1 LATPNTGLYDPTYQ
15 RDACGFGFVA
25 RVDGRRTRETV
36 EEGLEVLCNLDHRGA
51 SGSDPETGDG
61 AGILLQ
67 IPDAF
72 LRRECES
79 LGIALP
85 PTGGYGVGALFEFE
99 GEEGCGGCDDTLERI
114 VAEEGQRFIGWR
126 EVPVEPNAAGRL
138 ARSVMPRIRQFFVEN
153 RMGDEEAFER
163 KLYVIRR
170 RLHKEIEN
178 SNRCY
183 VVSISGRTLVYKGLL
198 KGKQLPRF
206 YPDLRDPALA
216 STLAMVHSRF
226 STNTLGTWDLAH
238 PYRYVAHNGEIN
250 TLRGN
255 INWMRARE
263 SRLESP
269 LFGEDIEKLS
279 PIIQPDQS
287 DSASF
292 DNALELLYLA
302 GRSLPHA
309 VAMMMPEAWEKDD
322 LMGEDRRA
330 FYEYHSSLM
339 EPWDGPA
346 AIAFTD
352 GKVIGATLDRNGLR
366 PARYSVTRD
375 GRVVMAS
382 EDGALRVPA
391 EDIVERWR
399 LQPGKMLVV
408 DTEKHEVLHDDEVK
422 KPLFARKPYKR
433 WVEEGEIHLD
443 ELPDAARNGRNEPA
457 SLFERQL
464 AFGYTNEDLRIILSP
479 MARGGK
485 EADGSMGTDT
495 PLAVLS
501 ERPQLLFSYFKQLF
515 AQVTNP
521 PIDPL
526 REELV
531 MSLNMSLG
539 PEQNLFDETPEH
551 CRQISLTGPVLTAA
565 ELEKI
570 RQLNSEP
577 FASVTLPMLFPANE
591 DKGLEKALEGL
602 CERAEKEV
610 MEGSTVLILSDR
622 GVNAE
627 QAPIPSLLATA
638 AVHHHLVRAG
648 IRTRTTLIVESAEV
662 REGHHFALLVGYGA
676 TAVNPYLAFETIEDM
691 VETGLIG
698 DVTPEEATK
707 NLVKAIEKALLKII
721 SKMGISTLFSY
732 CGAQIFEAVGLSD
745 EVVEKYFTRTPSRIG
760 GIGLEE
766 IGSEVLQRHRRAF
779 AKIEDGPE
787 ELEVGGEYQFRM
799 QGAPHQWNQHSIP
812 PLQRAVETGSF
823 ETYKE
828 YSDYFNEQSEQL
840 FTLRGLLDIRRDPI
854 PLEEVEPAKEIVKRF
869 STGAISF
876 GSISKESHETLAI
889 AMNRI
894 GGKSNTGEGGEDSER
909 YNPDPNGDIRRSAI
923 KQVAS
928 GRFGVTTEYL
938 VNSDMLQIKM
948 AQGSKPGEGG
958 QLPGHKVSEDI
969 ARVRYSTPGVG
980 LISPPPHHDIY
991 SIEDLSQLIHD
1002 LKNANPHALV
1012 SVKLVAAEGVGTIA
1026 AGVAKAKADHIT
1038 ISGHDGGTGA
1048 SPLSSIKYAGLPW
1061 ELGIA
1066 EAQQVLVENDLRGR
1080 IILQT
1085 DGQMKTGRDVVMAA
1099 LLGAEDFA
1107 FSTAPLVATGCI
1119 MMRVCHLNTC
1129 PVGIATQDP
1138 ELRRRFTGTPEHV
1151 VNYFFFVAEEIRQLM
1166 AELGFRTFQEMV
1178 GRSDKLVAREGI
1190 EHWKANG
1197 VDLSAILYCPEAGEN
1212 VAIHH
1217 AEEQDHNL
1225 GDSLDNELI
1234 ERCEPALENKEN
1246 VRFSMPIENTRRTVG
1261 GRLSGEVA
1269 RRYGDE
1275 GLPDGAIR
1283 IDFEGVA
1290 GQSFGAWLTRGIT
1303 FDLQGA
1309 TNDYVGKGLS
1319 GGRIAVYPSEEAA
1332 YDVEGSIV
1340 VGNVALYGAT
1350 GGEAYFRGFAGERFA
1365 VRNSGAETVVEGVGR
1380 HGCEY
1385 MTGGVVVVLG
1395 PTGRNFAA
1403 GMSGGL
1409 AYVLDEEDRFEKL
1422 YNPEMVDLEAV
1433 DSEESISHL
1442 RGLIERHLHW
1452 TGSEAARRVLE
1463 SWEEMLPRFVKVMPK
1478 DLKRVLQERQEA
1490 ELEVVQ

>member
-1 LATPNTGLYDPTYQ
+1 LATPNTGLYDPSYQ

-67 IPDAF
+67 VPDSF
-72 LRRECES
+72 LRRRCAS
-79 LGIALP
+79 LGIELP
-85 PTGGYGVGALFEFE
+85 PTGGYGVGTLFEFE
-99 GEEGCGGCDDTLERI
+99 GEEGSGCEGTLERI
-114 VAEEGQRFIGWR
+114 VAEEGQSLLGWR

-138 ARSVMPRIRQFFVEN
+138 ARSVMPRIRQVFVEN
-153 RMGDEEAFER
+153 KLGDEAAFER

-170 RLHKEIEN
+170 RLHSEVEG
-178 SNRCY
+178 SQRCY
-183 VVSISGRTLVYKGLL
+183 MVSLSARTLVYKGLL
-198 KGKQLPRF
+198 KGKQLLEF
-206 YPDLRDPALA
+206 YPDLQDPHVASALA
-216 STLAMVHSRF
+216 LVHSRF

-238 PYRYVAHNGEIN
+238 PYRFVAHNGEIN

-269 LFGEDIEKLS
+269 LFGEDIKKLFPVVS
-279 PIIQPDQS
+279 PDQS
-287 DSASF
+287 DSATF
-292 DNALELLYLA
+292 DNALELLYHA

-309 VAMMMPEAWEKDD
+309 VAMMMPEAWENDD
-322 LMGEDRRA
+322 LMDEERRA

-346 AIAFTD
+346 AIGFTD

-366 PARYSVTRD
+366 PARYMVTRD

-382 EDGALRVPA
+382 EDGALRVPP
-391 EDIVERWR
+391 EDVVERWR

-408 DTEKHEVLHDDEVK
+408 DTEKHEVLHDEDVK
-422 KPLFARKPYKR
+422 KPLFNRRPYKR

-443 ELPDAARNGRNEPA
+443 ELPEAAPNGRNEIA

-464 AFGYTNEDLRIILSP
+464 AFGYTNEDLRIVLSP
-479 MARGGK
+479 MAQGGK

-501 ERPQLLFSYFKQLF
+501 EQPQLLFSYFKQLF

-531 MSLNMSLG
+531 MALNMSLG
-539 PEQNLFDETPEH
+539 PEQNLFEETPEH
-551 CRQISLTGPVLTAA
+551 CRLISLRGPVLRAS

-570 RQLNSEP
+570 RQLSSEP
-577 FASVTLPMLFPANE
+577 FHSSTLPILFPANE
-591 DKGLEKALEGL
+591 EKDSLKKALDGL
-602 CERAEKEV
+602 CQRAEKEV
-610 MEGSTVLILSDR
+610 SEGATVLILSDR
-622 GVNAE
+622 GVDAE
-627 QAPIPSLLATA
+627 HAPIPSLLATA

-648 IRTRTTLIVESAEV
+648 IRTRTSLIVETAEA

-676 TAVNPYLAFETIEDM
+676 AAVNPYLAFETIEHM
-691 VETGLIG
+691 AETGLLG
-698 DVTPEEATK
+698 DVTPEEASK
-707 NLVKAIEKALLKII
+707 NFIKAIEKALLKII

-745 EVVEKYFTRTPSRIG
+745 EVIEKYFTRTPSRIG

-766 IGSEVLQRHRRAF
+766 LGQEVFARHRRAF
-779 AKIEDGPE
+779 SWVEDGPE
-787 ELEVGGEYQFRM
+787 ELEVGGEYQLRV
-799 QGAPHQWNQHSIP
+799 QGPPHQWNQHSIP
-812 PLQRAVETGSF
+812 SLQRAVETGSF
-823 ETYKE
+823 ETYKQ
-828 YSDYFNEQSEQL
+828 YSDYFNKRSEHF
-840 FTLRGLLDIRRDPI
+840 FTLRGLLDFERDPI
-854 PLEEVEPAKEIVKRF
+854 PLEEVESAKEIVKRF

-876 GSISKESHETLAI
+876 GSISKETHETLAI

-909 YNPDPNGDIRRSAI
+909 YTPDPNGDIRRSSI

-928 GRFGVTTEYL
+928 ARFGVTTEYL
-938 VNSDMLQIKM
+938 VNSDMLQIKI

-991 SIEDLSQLIHD
+991 SIEDLAQLIHD
-1002 LKNANPHALV
+1002 LKNANPRALV

-1066 EAQQVLVENDLRGR
+1066 ETQQVLVENDLRGR

-1085 DGQMKTGRDVVMAA
+1085 DGQLKTGRDVVIAG
-1099 LLGAEDFA
+1099 LLGAEEFA

-1138 ELRRRFTGTPEHV
+1138 VLRAKFTGTPEHV
-1151 VNYFFFVAEEIRQLM
+1151 INYFFFVAEEIRQLM
-1166 AELGFRTFQEMV
+1166 AELGFRTFKEMV
-1178 GRSDKLVAREGI
+1178 GRTDKLKAREYI
-1190 EHWKANG
+1190 EHWKAKE
-1197 VDLSAILYCPEAGEN
+1197 VDLSAILYKPKAGED
-1212 VAIHH
+1212 VAINH
-1217 AEEQDHNL
+1217 AEEQNHHLDEA
-1225 GDSLDNELI
+1225 LDNELI
-1234 ERCEPALENKEN
+1234 ERCERALKNKET

-1275 GLPDGAIR
+1275 GLPDGTIR

-1303 FDLQGA
+1303 LDLKGT

-1319 GGRIAVYPSEEAA
+1319 GGRLAVYPSEKAA
-1332 YDVEGSIV
+1332 YDPQKSIV

-1365 VRNSGAETVVEGVGR
+1365 VRNSGAETVVEGVGE

-1395 PTGRNFAA
+1395 PIGRNFAA
-1403 GMSGGL
+1403 GMSGGI
-1409 AYVLDEEDRFEKL
+1409 AFVLDEENRFEKL

-1433 DSEESISHL
+1433 ESEENVSHL
-1442 RGLIERHLHW
+1442 RHLIESHLHW
-1452 TGSEAARRVLE
+1452 TDSEVAKRVLE
-1463 SWEEMLPRFVKVMPK
+1463 NWEEMLPKFVKVMPQ

>member
-1 LATPNTGLYDPTYQ
+1 
-15 RDACGFGFVA
+15 
-25 RVDGRRTRETV
+25 
-36 EEGLEVLCNLDHRGA
+36 
-51 SGSDPETGDG
+51 
-61 AGILLQ
+61 
-67 IPDAF
+67 
-72 LRRECES
+72 
-79 LGIALP
+79 
-85 PTGGYGVGALFEFE
+85 
-99 GEEGCGGCDDTLERI
+99 
-114 VAEEGQRFIGWR
+114 
-126 EVPVEPNAAGRL
+126 
-138 ARSVMPRIRQFFVEN
+138 
-153 RMGDEEAFER
+153 
-163 KLYVIRR
+163 
-170 RLHKEIEN
+170 
-178 SNRCY
+178 
-183 VVSISGRTLVYKGLL
+183 
-198 KGKQLPRF
+198 
-206 YPDLRDPALA
+206 
-216 STLAMVHSRF
+216 
-226 STNTLGTWDLAH
+226 
-238 PYRYVAHNGEIN
+238 
-250 TLRGN
+250 
-255 INWMRARE
+255 
-263 SRLESP
+263 
-269 LFGEDIEKLS
+269 
-279 PIIQPDQS
+279 
-287 DSASF
+287 
-292 DNALELLYLA
+292 
-302 GRSLPHA
+302 
-309 VAMMMPEAWEKDD
+309 
-322 LMGEDRRA
+322 
-330 FYEYHSSLM
+330 
-339 EPWDGPA
+339 
-346 AIAFTD
+346 
-352 GKVIGATLDRNGLR
+352 
-366 PARYSVTRD
+366 
-375 GRVVMAS
+375 
-382 EDGALRVPA
+382 
-391 EDIVERWR
+391 
-399 LQPGKMLVV
+399 
-408 DTEKHEVLHDDEVK
+408 
-422 KPLFARKPYKR
+422 
-433 WVEEGEIHLD
+433 
-443 ELPDAARNGRNEPA
+443 
-457 SLFERQL
+457 
-464 AFGYTNEDLRIILSP
+464 
-479 MARGGK
+479 
-485 EADGSMGTDT
+485 
-495 PLAVLS
+495 
-501 ERPQLLFSYFKQLF
+501 
-515 AQVTNP
+515 
-521 PIDPL
+521 
-526 REELV
+526 
-531 MSLNMSLG
+531 
-539 PEQNLFDETPEH
+539 
-551 CRQISLTGPVLTAA
+551 
-565 ELEKI
+565 
-570 RQLNSEP
+570 
-577 FASVTLPMLFPANE
+577 
-591 DKGLEKALEGL
+591 
-602 CERAEKEV
+602 
-610 MEGSTVLILSDR
+610 
-622 GVNAE
+622 
-627 QAPIPSLLATA
+627 
-638 AVHHHLVRAG
+638 
-648 IRTRTTLIVESAEV
+648 
-662 REGHHFALLVGYGA
+662 
-676 TAVNPYLAFETIEDM
+676 M

-707 NLVKAIEKALLKII
+707 NFVKAIEKALLKII

-732 CGAQIFEAVGLSD
+732 CGAQIFEVVGLSD
-745 EVVEKYFTRTPSRIG
+745 EVVDRYFTRTPSRIG

-766 IGSEVLQRHRRAF
+766 IGEEVLQRHRRAF

-787 ELEVGGEYQFRM
+787 ELEVGGEYQFRI
-799 QGAPHQWNQHSIP
+799 QGPPHMWNQHSIP

-828 YSDYFNEQSEQL
+828 YSDYFNERSENL
-840 FTLRGLLDIRRDPI
+840 FTLRGLLDFRRDPI

-876 GSISKESHETLAI
+876 GSISKETHETLAI

-909 YNPDPNGDIRRSAI
+909 YTPDLTGDIRRSAI

-991 SIEDLSQLIHD
+991 SIEDLAQLIHD
-1002 LKNANPHALV
+1002 LKNANPQAMV

-1080 IILQT
+1080 IVLQT

-1138 ELRRRFTGTPEHV
+1138 ELRKRFTGTPEHV
-1151 VNYFFFVAEEIRQLM
+1151 VNFFFFVAEEIRQLM
-1166 AELGFRTFQEMV
+1166 AELGFRTFEEMV

-1190 EHWKANG
+1190 EHWKASG
-1197 VDLSAILYCPEAGEN
+1197 VDLSAILYRPRAGED

-1217 AEEQDHNL
+1217 AEEQDHHL
-1225 GDSLDNELI
+1225 HDSMDNELI
-1234 ERCEPALENKEN
+1234 ERCERALDNKEQ
-1246 VRFSMPIENTRRTVG
+1246 VRFSTWIENTRRTVG

-1269 RRYGDE
+1269 RRYGEE
-1275 GLPDGAIR
+1275 GLPDGTIR

-1319 GGRIAVYPSEEAA
+1319 GGRIAVYPSENVA
-1332 YDVEGSIV
+1332 YDPEKSIV

-1350 GGEAYFRGFAGERFA
+1350 AGEAYFRGFAGERFA
-1365 VRNSGAETVVEGVGR
+1365 VRNSGAETVVEGVGE

-1403 GMSGGL
+1403 GMSGGI

-1452 TGSEAARRVLE
+1452 TGSTAAERVLDN
-1463 SWEEMLPRFVKVMPK
+1463 WEEMLPKFVKVMPK

>member
-1 LATPNTGLYDPTYQ
+1 LVTRRTGLYDPTYQ

-51 SGSDPETGDG
+51 SGSDPDTGDG

-67 IPDAF
+67 VPDAF
-72 LRRECES
+72 LRRECDA
-79 LGIALP
+79 LGIELP
-85 PTGGYGVGALFEFE
+85 PAGGYGVGTIFEFGDEEVPGCE
-99 GEEGCGGCDDTLERI
+99 GTLERI

-126 EVPVEPNAAGRL
+126 DVPVEPGEIGQL

-153 RMGDEEAFER
+153 KTGEEDSFER
-163 KLYVIRR
+163 KMYVVRR
-170 RLHKEIEN
+170 RLHKEAEG
-178 SNRCY
+178 SCY
-183 VVSISGRTLVYKGLL
+183 VVSLSARTLVYKGLL
-198 KGKQLPRF
+198 KGKQLGRF
-206 YPDLRDPALA
+206 YPDLRDPAVASALA
-216 STLAMVHSRF
+216 LVHSRF

-238 PYRYVAHNGEIN
+238 PYRFLAHNGEIN

-263 SRLESP
+263 SRLESS
-269 LFGEDIEKLS
+269 LFGEDLEKVF
-279 PIIQPDQS
+279 PIVQPDQS
-287 DSASF
+287 DSATF
-292 DNALELLYLA
+292 DNALEMLHLA

-309 VAMMMPEAWEKDD
+309 VAMMMPEAWENDD
-322 LMGEDRRA
+322 LMEEDRRA

-352 GKVIGATLDRNGLR
+352 GKLIGATLDRNGLR

-375 GRVVMAS
+375 GLVVMAS

-408 DTEKHEVLHDDEVK
+408 DTEKHEVLHDEDVK
-422 KPLFARKPYKR
+422 KPLFGRKPYKQ
-433 WVEEGEIHLD
+433 WIEEGEIHLD
-443 ELPDAARNGRNEPA
+443 ELPEAAPNGHSDTA

-479 MARGGK
+479 MAQAGK

-526 REELV
+526 REDLV
-531 MSLNMSLG
+531 MSLNMGLG

-551 CRQISLTGPVLTAA
+551 CRQVSLKGPILTSV

-570 RQLNSEP
+570 RQLSSEP
-577 FASVTLPMLFPANE
+577 FRSTTLRMLFPANE
-591 DKGLEKALEGL
+591 EGGLEKALEGL
-602 CERAEKEV
+602 CEKAEKEV
-610 MEGSTVLILSDR
+610 QGGATVLILSDR
-622 GVNAE
+622 GITGE

-638 AVHHHLVRAG
+638 AVHHHLVREG
-648 IRTRTTLIVESAEV
+648 IRTRTSLIVETAEA
-662 REGHHFALLVGYGA
+662 REGHHIATLVGYGA
-676 TAVNPYLAFETIEDM
+676 AAVNPYLAFETIEEMAGD
-691 VETGLIG
+691 GLFG
-698 DVTPEEATK
+698 DVSPEEAGK
-707 NLVKAIEKALLKII
+707 NFVKAIEKALLKII

-745 EVVEKYFTRTPSRIG
+745 GVVERYFTRTPSRIG

-766 IGSEVLQRHRRAF
+766 IGEEVLLRHRRAF
-779 AKIEDGPE
+779 YKIEDGPE
-787 ELEVGGEYQFRM
+787 ELEVGGEYQMRV
-799 QGAPHQWNQHSIP
+799 QGAPHMWNQYSIP
-812 PLQRAVETGSF
+812 PLQRAVQTGSF
-823 ETYKE
+823 ETYKQ
-828 YSDYFNEQSEQL
+828 YADYFNEQSENL
-840 FTLRGLLDIRRDPI
+840 FTLRGLMDIERDPI

-876 GSISKESHETLAI
+876 GSISQESHETLAI

-894 GGKSNTGEGGEDSER
+894 GGKSNTGEGGENSAR
-909 YNPDPNGDIRRSAI
+909 YTPDWNGDLRRSAI

-928 GRFGVTTEYL
+928 ARFGVTTEYL
-938 VNSDMLQIKM
+938 VNADALQIKM

-958 QLPGHKVSEDI
+958 QLPGHKVSEEI
-969 ARVRYSTPGVG
+969 AKVRHSTPGVG

-991 SIEDLSQLIHD
+991 SIEDLAQLIHD
-1002 LKNANPHALV
+1002 LKNANPHARV
-1012 SVKLVAAEGVGTIA
+1012 SVKLVSAEGVGTIA

-1048 SPLSSIKYAGLPW
+1048 SPMSSIKYAGLPW
-1061 ELGIA
+1061 ELGVA
-1066 EAQQVLVENDLRGR
+1066 ETQQVLVENDLRGR
-1080 IILQT
+1080 VMLQT
-1085 DGQMKTGRDVVMAA
+1085 DGQMKTGRDVVIAA

-1151 VNYFFFVAEEIRQLM
+1151 INYFFFVAEEIRELM
-1166 AELGFRTFQEMV
+1166 AELGFRTFTEMV
-1178 GRSDKLVAREGI
+1178 GRTDRLKAREGI
-1190 EHWKANG
+1190 EHWKTKG
-1197 VDLSAILYCPEAGEN
+1197 VDLSAILYRARADED
-1212 VAIHH
+1212 VAINHV
-1217 AEEQDHNL
+1217 EEQYHHLDEA
-1225 GDSLDNELI
+1225 LDNELI
-1234 ERCEPALENKEN
+1234 ERCKRALDNKEN
-1246 VRFSMPIENTRRTVG
+1246 VRFPMPIKNTNRTVG
-1261 GRLSGEVA
+1261 GMLSGEIA

-1275 GLPDGAIR
+1275 GLPDGTIR
-1283 IDFEGVA
+1283 VDFEGVA
-1290 GQSFGAWLTRGIT
+1290 GQSFGAWLTRGIM
-1303 FDLQGA
+1303 FDLKGT

-1319 GGRIAVYPSEEAA
+1319 GGRIAVYPSEDAA
-1332 YDVEGSIV
+1332 YESAQSIV

-1350 GGEAYFRGFAGERFA
+1350 GGEAYFRGYGGERFA

-1403 GMSGGL
+1403 GMSGGI
-1409 AYVLDEEDRFEKL
+1409 AYILDEEKRFEKL

-1433 DSEESISHL
+1433 ETEENVSHL

-1452 TGSEAARRVLE
+1452 TGSTAAKRVLE
-1463 SWEEMLPRFVKVMPK
+1463 NWEEMLPKFVKVMPK
-1478 DLKRVLQERQEA
+1478 DLKRVLRERQEA
-1490 ELEVVQ
+1490 ELEVV

>member
-1 LATPNTGLYDPTYQ
+1 LATRHTGLYDPTYQ

-61 AGILLQ
+61 GGILLQ
-67 IPDAF
+67 VPDAF
-72 LRRECES
+72 LRRECS
-79 LGIALP
+79 SIGIELP
-85 PTGGYGVGALFEFE
+85 PAGGYGVGALFEFE
-99 GEEGCGGCDDTLERI
+99 DEEEPCCEGALERI
-114 VAEEGQRFIGWR
+114 VAEEGQRFLGWR
-126 EVPVEPNAAGRL
+126 DVPVVPEAAGQL

-153 RMGDEEAFER
+153 RIGDEGDFER

-170 RLHKEIEN
+170 RIHKEIEGQR
-178 SNRCY
+178 RCY
-183 VVSISGRTLVYKGLL
+183 VVSLSARTLVYKGLL
-198 KGKQLPRF
+198 KGKQLGRF
-206 YPDLRDPALA
+206 YPDLQDPAVASALA
-216 STLAMVHSRF
+216 LVHSRF

-269 LFGEDIEKLS
+269 LFGEDIKKIS

-309 VAMMMPEAWEKDD
+309 VAMMMPEAWENDG
-322 LMGEDRRA
+322 LMDEDRRA

-408 DTEKHEVLHDDEVK
+408 DTEKHEVLHDEDVK
-422 KPLFARKPYKR
+422 KPLLGRKPYKQ
-433 WVEEGEIHLD
+433 WIEDGEIHLD
-443 ELPDAARNGRNEPA
+443 ELPEAAPNGHVETA

-464 AFGYTNEDLRIILSP
+464 AFGYTNEDLRIVLSP
-479 MARGGK
+479 MAQAGK

-531 MSLNMSLG
+531 MSLNMGLG

-551 CRQISLTGPVLTAA
+551 CRQVSLKGPVLTAG
-565 ELEKI
+565 ELEKV

-577 FASVTLPMLFPANE
+577 FRSTTLQMLFPANE
-591 DKGLEKALEGL
+591 EEGLEKALKGL
-602 CERAEKEV
+602 CERAEEEV
-610 MEGSTVLILSDR
+610 REGSTVLILSDR
-622 GVNAE
+622 GVTAE

-638 AVHHHLVRAG
+638 AVHHHLVREG
-648 IRTRTTLIVESAEV
+648 IRTWTSLIVETAEA
-662 REGHHFALLVGYGA
+662 REGHHIAVLVGYGA
-676 TAVNPYLAFETIEDM
+676 AAVNPYLAFETIEEM
-691 VETGLIG
+691 AETGLIG
-698 DVTPEEATK
+698 NVTPEEATK
-707 NLVKAIEKALLKII
+707 NFIKAIEKALLKII

-745 EVVEKYFTRTPSRIG
+745 VVVEKYFTRTPSRIG

-766 IGSEVLQRHRRAF
+766 IGQEVLLRHRRAF
-779 AKIEDGPE
+779 SKIEDGPE
-787 ELEVGGEYQFRM
+787 ELEVGGEYQLRV

-823 ETYKE
+823 ETYKQ
-828 YSDYFNEQSEQL
+828 YSDYFNERSENL
-840 FTLRGLLDIRRDPI
+840 FTLRGMLDFEREPI
-854 PLEEVEPAKEIVKRF
+854 PLEEVEPAREIVKRF

-876 GSISKESHETLAI
+876 GSISKEAHETLAI

-909 YNPDPNGDIRRSAI
+909 YTPDPNGDVRRSAI

-928 GRFGVTTEYL
+928 GRFGVTTEFL

-958 QLPGHKVSEDI
+958 QLPGHKVSEEI
-969 ARVRYSTPGVG
+969 AKVRYSTPGVG

-1002 LKNANPHALV
+1002 LKNANPYARV
-1012 SVKLVAAEGVGTIA
+1012 SVKLVSAEGVGTIA

-1085 DGQMKTGRDVVMAA
+1085 DGQMKTGRDVVIAA

-1138 ELRRRFTGTPEHV
+1138 VLRAKFTGTPEHV
-1151 VNYFFFVAEEIRQLM
+1151 INYFFFVAEEIRQLM
-1166 AELGFRTFQEMV
+1166 AELGFHTFEEMV
-1178 GRSDKLVAREGI
+1178 GRTDRLKAREGI
-1190 EHWKANG
+1190 EHWKAKG
-1197 VDLSAILYCPEAGEN
+1197 VDLSAILYRPRAGED
-1212 VAIHH
+1212 VAIHNV
-1217 AEEQDHNL
+1217 EEQYHHLDE
-1225 GDSLDNELI
+1225 SLDNELM
-1234 ERCEPALENKEN
+1234 ERCQRALDNKET
-1246 VRFSMPIENTRRTVG
+1246 VRFPMSIENTNRTVG
-1261 GRLSGEVA
+1261 GMLSGEVA

-1275 GLPDGAIR
+1275 GLPDGVIR
-1283 IDFEGVA
+1283 VDFEGVA
-1290 GQSFGAWLTRGIT
+1290 GQSFGSWLTRGIT
-1303 FDLQGA
+1303 FDLKGA

-1319 GGRIAVYPSEEAA
+1319 GGRIAVYPPENAA
-1332 YDVEGSIV
+1332 YDVTQSIV

-1365 VRNSGAETVVEGVGR
+1365 VRNSGAETVVEGVGK

-1395 PTGRNFAA
+1395 PTGLNFAA
-1403 GMSGGL
+1403 GMSGGI
-1409 AYVLDEEDRFEKL
+1409 AYVLDEEGRFEKL

-1433 DSEESISHL
+1433 ESEENVSHL
-1442 RGLIERHLHW
+1442 QRLVERHLHW
-1452 TGSEAARRVLE
+1452 TGSTVAKRVLE
-1463 SWEEMLPRFVKVMPK
+1463 NWEEMLPRFVKVMPK

-1490 ELEVVQ
+1490 ELEVV

>member
-1 LATPNTGLYDPTYQ
+1 MATPSTGLYKPSYQ

-36 EEGLEVLCNLDHRGA
+36 EEGLDVLCNLDHRGA
-51 SGSDPETGDG
+51 SGSDAETGDG
-61 AGILLQ
+61 AGVLLQ
-67 IPDAF
+67 VPDAF
-72 LRRECES
+72 LREECDS
-79 LGIALP
+79 IGIELP
-85 PTGGYGVGALFEFE
+85 PAGGYGVGMLFEFE
-99 GEEGCGGCDDTLERI
+99 GEGESDCERALERI
-114 VAEEGQRFIGWR
+114 SAEEGQRFIGWR
-126 EVPVEPNAAGRL
+126 DVPVEPGAIGQL
-138 ARSVMPRIRQFFVEN
+138 ARSVMPRIRQFFIES
-153 RMGDEEAFER
+153 RIGDEAAFER

-170 RLHKEIEN
+170 RLHREVEG
-178 SNRCY
+178 SHLCY
-183 VVSISGRTLVYKGLL
+183 VVSLSARTLVYKGLL
-198 KGKQLPRF
+198 KGKQLPAF
-206 YPDLRDPALA
+206 YPDLKDSALSSALA
-216 STLAMVHSRF
+216 LVHSRF

-255 INWMRARE
+255 VNWMRARE

-269 LFGEDIEKLS
+269 LFGEDMEKLS
-279 PIIQPDQS
+279 PVIQPDQS

-292 DNALELLYLA
+292 DNALELLYMA

-309 VAMMMPEAWEKDD
+309 IAMMMPEAWENDD
-322 LMGEDRRA
+322 LMSEERRA
-330 FYEYHSSLM
+330 FYSYHSALM

-399 LQPGKMLVV
+399 LQPGRMLVV
-408 DTEKHEVLHDDEVK
+408 DTEKHEVLHDGDVK
-422 KPLFARKPYKR
+422 EPLFRRHPYGR
-433 WVEEGEIHLD
+433 WLEKGEIHLD
-443 ELPDAARNGRNEPA
+443 ELPEAAPNGHREPG

-464 AFGYTNEDLRIILSP
+464 AFGYTMEDLRILLAP
-479 MARGGK
+479 MAQDGK
-485 EADGSMGTDT
+485 EPDGSMGTDT

-551 CRQISLTGPVLTAA
+551 CRRILLEGPILTSAG
-565 ELEKI
+565 LEKI
-570 RQLNSEP
+570 RHLSSEP
-577 FASVTLPMLFPANE
+577 FASATLPMLFPAAGE
-591 DKGLEKALEGL
+591 EGLEKSLDGL
-602 CERAEKEV
+602 CESAKSAV
-610 MEGSTVLILSDR
+610 MGGSTVLILSDR
-622 GVNAE
+622 GTSADW
-627 QAPIPSLLATA
+627 APIPSLLATA

-648 IRTRTTLIVESAEV
+648 IRTRTTLVAETAEA

-676 TAVNPYLAFETIEDM
+676 AAVNPYLAFETIEEMAAND
-691 VETGLIG
+691 LLG
-698 DVTPEEATK
+698 DLTPEEAVK
-707 NLVKAIEKALLKII
+707 NFIKANEKALLKII
-721 SKMGISTLFSY
+721 SKMGISTLSSY
-732 CGAQIFEAVGLSD
+732 CGAQIFEAVGLDD
-745 EVVEKYFTRTPSRIG
+745 ELIEKHFTRTPSRVG
-760 GIGLEE
+760 GIGLMG
-766 IGSEVLQRHRRAF
+766 IAREVLERHRRAF
-779 AKIEDGPE
+779 SGIEDGPE
-787 ELEVGGEYQFRM
+787 ELEVGGEYQLRM
-799 QGAPHQWNQHSIP
+799 QGAPHQWNQFSIP
-812 PLQRAVETGSF
+812 PLQRAVETGDF
-823 ETYKE
+823 ETYKQYSE
-828 YSDYFNEQSEQL
+828 YFDKRSEQL
-840 FTLRGLLDIRRDPI
+840 FTLRGLFDFHRDPI

-869 STGAISF
+869 ATGAISF
-876 GSISKESHETLAI
+876 GSISKETHETLAI

-894 GGKSNTGEGGEDSER
+894 GGKSNTGEGGEDSDR
-909 YNPDPNGDIRRSAI
+909 YKPDPNGDIRRSSI

-928 GRFGVTTEYL
+928 GRFGVTTEFL
-938 VNSDMLQIKM
+938 VNADQLQIKM

-969 ARVRYSTPGVG
+969 ARVRHSTPGVA

-991 SIEDLSQLIHD
+991 SIEDLAQLIHD
-1002 LKNANPHALV
+1002 LKNANPRALV

-1048 SPLSSIKYAGLPW
+1048 SPLSSIKHAGLPW

-1080 IILQT
+1080 VILQT
-1085 DGQMKTGRDVVMAA
+1085 DGQLKTGRDVVVAA

-1138 ELRRRFTGTPEHV
+1138 ELRKRFTGTPEHV
-1151 VNYFFFVAEEIRQLM
+1151 INYFFFVAEEIRQLM
-1166 AELGFRTFQEMV
+1166 AELGIRKFEDMV
-1178 GRSDKLVAREGI
+1178 GRADKLKAREAI
-1190 EHWKANG
+1190 EHWKAKG
-1197 VDLSAILYCPEAGEN
+1197 VDLSAMLYRPENADE
-1212 VAIHH
+1212 VATHKV
-1217 AEEQDHNL
+1217 EEQDHHLDDN
-1225 GDSLDNELI
+1225 LDNELI
-1234 ERCEPALENKEN
+1234 KRCERALEDKET

-1269 RRYGDE
+1269 RHYGNE

-1290 GQSFGAWLTRGIT
+1290 GQSFGAWLAKGIT
-1303 FDLQGA
+1303 FDLQGT

-1319 GGRIAVYPSEEAA
+1319 GGRLAVYPPPNAA
-1332 YDVEGSIV
+1332 YEPEESIV
-1340 VGNVALYGAT
+1340 AGNVALYGAT
-1350 GGEAYFRGFAGERFA
+1350 DGEAYFRGFAGERFA
-1365 VRNSGAETVVEGVGR
+1365 VRNSGAETVVEGVGE

-1395 PTGRNFAA
+1395 PVGRNFAA
-1403 GMSGGL
+1403 GMSGGI
-1409 AYVLDEEDRFEKL
+1409 AFVLDEEDRLEKL
-1422 YNPEMVDLEAV
+1422 YNPELVDLETV
-1433 DSEESISHL
+1433 ESEENISHL
-1442 RGLIERHLHW
+1442 RHMIEQHLHW
-1452 TGSEAARRVLE
+1452 TGSTVAKRVLE
-1463 SWEEMLPRFVKVMPK
+1463 NWEEMLPRFVKMMPQ
-1478 DLKRVLQERQEA
+1478 DLKRVLQEREET

>member
-1 LATPNTGLYDPTYQ
+1 MATPNTGLYDPTYQ

-25 RVDGRRTRETV
+25 RVDGRPTRETV

-67 IPDAF
+67 LPDAF
-72 LRRECES
+72 LRRECAS
-79 LGIALP
+79 LDIELP
-85 PTGGYGVGALFEFE
+85 PAGGYGAGVVFEFGDE
-99 GEEGCGGCDDTLERI
+99 GETGCEDTLEQI
-114 VAEEGQRFIGWR
+114 VAEEGQRLLGWR
-126 EVPVEPNAAGRL
+126 DVPVEPGAAGEL
-138 ARSVMPRIRQFFVEN
+138 ARSVMPRVRQFFVEN
-153 RMGDEEAFER
+153 RAEDEGAFER

-170 RLHKEIEN
+170 RLHKEAEG
-178 SNRCY
+178 SCY
-183 VVSISGRTLVYKGLL
+183 VVSLSGRTIVYKGLL
-198 KGKQLPRF
+198 KGKQVMGF
-206 YPDLRDPALA
+206 YPDLRDPAVSSALA
-216 STLAMVHSRF
+216 LVHSRF

-269 LFGEDIEKLS
+269 LFGEDIKKIS
-279 PIIQPDQS
+279 PIVQPDQS
-287 DSASF
+287 DSATF

-309 VAMMMPEAWEKDD
+309 VAMMMPEAWENDD
-322 LMGEDRRA
+322 LMDEDRRA

-422 KPLFARKPYKR
+422 KPLFARKPYKQ
-433 WVEEGEIHLD
+433 WIEEGEIHLD
-443 ELPDAARNGRNEPA
+443 ELPEAAPNGRNETA

-531 MSLNMSLG
+531 MSLNMALG
-539 PEQNLFDETPEH
+539 PEQNLFDETPDH
-551 CRQISLTGPVLTAA
+551 CRQISLTGPVLRAA
-565 ELEKI
+565 DLEKI

-577 FASVTLPMLFPANE
+577 FQSVTLPMLFPANE
-591 DKGLEKALEGL
+591 EGGLEKALEGL

-610 MEGSTVLILSDR
+610 LEGSTVLVLSDR
-622 GVNAE
+622 GIDAE
-627 QAPIPSLLATA
+627 GAPIPSLLATA

-648 IRTRTTLIVESAEV
+648 IRTRTTLIVETAEV

-707 NLVKAIEKALLKII
+707 NFVKAIEKALLKII

-732 CGAQIFEAVGLSD
+732 CGAQIFEVVGLSD
-745 EVVEKYFTRTPSRIG
+745 EVVERYFTRTPSRIG

-766 IGSEVLQRHRRAF
+766 IEEEVLQRHRRAF

-787 ELEVGGEYQFRM
+787 ELEVGGEYQFRV
-799 QGAPHQWNQHSIP
+799 QGPRHMWNQHSIP

-828 YSDYFNEQSEQL
+828 YSDYFNEQSENL
-840 FTLRGLLDIRRDPI
+840 FTLRGLLDFRRDPI

-876 GSISKESHETLAI
+876 GSISKETHETLAI

-909 YNPDPNGDIRRSAI
+909 YTPDLTGDIRRSAI

-991 SIEDLSQLIHD
+991 SIEDLAQLIHD
-1002 LKNANPHALV
+1002 LKNANPQAMV

-1066 EAQQVLVENDLRGR
+1066 EAQQVLVENDLRGL
-1080 IILQT
+1080 IVLQT

-1138 ELRRRFTGTPEHV
+1138 ELRKRFTGTPEHV
-1151 VNYFFFVAEEIRQLM
+1151 VNFFFFVAEEIRQLM
-1166 AELGFRTFQEMV
+1166 AELGFRTFEEMV

-1190 EHWKANG
+1190 EHWKASG
-1197 VDLSAILYCPEAGEN
+1197 VDLSAILYRPRAGED

-1217 AEEQDHNL
+1217 AEEQDHHL
-1225 GDSLDNELI
+1225 HDSMDNELI
-1234 ERCEPALENKEN
+1234 ERCERALENKEQ
-1246 VRFSMPIENTRRTVG
+1246 VRFSTWIENTRRTVG

-1269 RRYGDE
+1269 RRYGEE
-1275 GLPDGAIR
+1275 GLPDGTIR

-1290 GQSFGAWLTRGIT
+1290 GQSFGAWLTRGLT
-1303 FDLQGA
+1303 FDLQGT

-1319 GGRIAVYPSEEAA
+1319 GGRIAVYPSENVA
-1332 YDVEGSIV
+1332 YDPEKSIV

-1350 GGEAYFRGFAGERFA
+1350 AGEAYFRGFAGERFA
-1365 VRNSGAETVVEGVGR
+1365 VRNSGAETVVEGVGK

-1403 GMSGGL
+1403 GMSGGI

-1452 TGSEAARRVLE
+1452 TGSTAAERVLE
-1463 SWEEMLPRFVKVMPK
+1463 NWEEMLPKFVKVMPK

>member
-1 LATPNTGLYDPTYQ
+1 MATPNTGLYDPTYQ

-25 RVDGRRTRETV
+25 RVDGRPTRETV

-67 IPDAF
+67 IPDTF
-72 LRRECES
+72 LRRECAS
-79 LGIALP
+79 LGIELP
-85 PTGGYGVGALFEFE
+85 PAGGYGAGVLFEFGDEEENGCE
-99 GEEGCGGCDDTLERI
+99 GALERI
-114 VAEEGQRFIGWR
+114 VAEEGQRFLGWR
-126 EVPVEPNAAGRL
+126 DVPVEPDAAGEL

-153 RMGDEEAFER
+153 RAEDEGAFER

-170 RLHKEIEN
+170 RLHKEAEG
-178 SNRCY
+178 SCY
-183 VVSISGRTLVYKGLL
+183 LVSLSGRTIVYKGLL
-198 KGKQLPRF
+198 KGKQVMDF
-206 YPDLRDPALA
+206 YPDLRDPRVSSALA
-216 STLAMVHSRF
+216 LVHSRF

-269 LFGEDIEKLS
+269 LFGEDIKKIS
-279 PIIQPDQS
+279 PIVQPDQS
-287 DSASF
+287 DSATF

-309 VAMMMPEAWEKDD
+309 VAMMMPEAWENDD
-322 LMGEDRRA
+322 LMDEERRA

-422 KPLFARKPYKR
+422 KPLFARKPYKQ

-443 ELPDAARNGRNEPA
+443 ELPEAAPNGRKETA

-531 MSLNMSLG
+531 MSLNMALG

-551 CRQISLTGPVLTAA
+551 CRQISLTGPVLRAA
-565 ELEKI
+565 DLEKI

-577 FASVTLPMLFPANE
+577 FASVTLPMLFAANE
-591 DKGLEKALEGL
+591 EGSLEKALEGL

-610 MEGSTVLILSDR
+610 LEGSTVLVLSDR
-622 GVNAE
+622 EVDE
-627 QAPIPSLLATA
+627 KQAPIPSLLATA

-648 IRTRTTLIVESAEV
+648 IRTRTTLIVETAEV

-707 NLVKAIEKALLKII
+707 NFVKAIEKALLKII

-732 CGAQIFEAVGLSD
+732 CGAQIFEIVGLSD
-745 EVVEKYFTRTPSRIG
+745 EVVERYFTRTPSRIG

-766 IGSEVLQRHRRAF
+766 IGEEVLQRHRRAF
-779 AKIEDGPE
+779 SKIEDGPE
-787 ELEVGGEYQFRM
+787 ELEVGGEYQFRI
-799 QGAPHQWNQHSIP
+799 QGPPHMWNQHSIP

-828 YSDYFNEQSEQL
+828 YSDYFNERSENL
-840 FTLRGLLDIRRDPI
+840 FTLRGLLDFRRDPI

-876 GSISKESHETLAI
+876 GSISKETHETLAI

-909 YNPDPNGDIRRSAI
+909 YTPDLTGDIRRSAI

-991 SIEDLSQLIHD
+991 SIEDLAQLIHD
-1002 LKNANPHALV
+1002 LKNANPQAMV

-1080 IILQT
+1080 IVLQT

-1138 ELRRRFTGTPEHV
+1138 ELRKRFTGTPEHV
-1151 VNYFFFVAEEIRQLM
+1151 VNFFFFVAEEIRQLM
-1166 AELGFRTFQEMV
+1166 AELGFRTFEEMV

-1190 EHWKANG
+1190 EHWKASG
-1197 VDLSAILYCPEAGEN
+1197 VDLSAILYRPKAGED

-1217 AEEQDHNL
+1217 AEEQDHHL
-1225 GDSLDNELI
+1225 HDSMDNELI
-1234 ERCEPALENKEN
+1234 ERCERALDNKEN
-1246 VRFSMPIENTRRTVG
+1246 VRFSTWIENTRRTVG

-1269 RRYGDE
+1269 RRYGEE
-1275 GLPDGAIR
+1275 GLPDGTIR

-1303 FDLQGA
+1303 FDLQGT

-1319 GGRIAVYPSEEAA
+1319 GGRIAVYPSENVA
-1332 YDVEGSIV
+1332 YDPEKSIV

-1350 GGEAYFRGFAGERFA
+1350 AGEAYFRGFAGERFA
-1365 VRNSGAETVVEGVGR
+1365 VRNSGAETVVEGVGE

-1403 GMSGGL
+1403 GMSGGI

-1452 TGSEAARRVLE
+1452 TGSTAAERVLE
-1463 SWEEMLPRFVKVMPK
+1463 NWEEMLPKFVKVMPK

>member
-1 LATPNTGLYDPTYQ
+1 
-15 RDACGFGFVA
+15 
-25 RVDGRRTRETV
+25 V

-67 IPDAF
+67 LPDAF
-72 LRRECES
+72 LRRECAS
-79 LGIALP
+79 LDIELP
-85 PTGGYGVGALFEFE
+85 PAGGYGAGVVFEFGDE
-99 GEEGCGGCDDTLERI
+99 GETGCEDTLEQI
-114 VAEEGQRFIGWR
+114 VAEEGQRLLGWR
-126 EVPVEPNAAGRL
+126 DVPVEPGAAGEL
-138 ARSVMPRIRQFFVEN
+138 ARSVMPRVRQFFVEN
-153 RMGDEEAFER
+153 RAEDEGAFER

-170 RLHKEIEN
+170 RLHKEAEG
-178 SNRCY
+178 SCY
-183 VVSISGRTLVYKGLL
+183 VVSLSGRTIVYKGLL
-198 KGKQLPRF
+198 KGKQVMGF
-206 YPDLRDPALA
+206 YPDLRDPAVTSALA
-216 STLAMVHSRF
+216 LVHSRF

-269 LFGEDIEKLS
+269 LFGEDIKKIS
-279 PIIQPDQS
+279 PVVQPDQS
-287 DSASF
+287 DSATF

-309 VAMMMPEAWEKDD
+309 VAMMMPEAWENDD
-322 LMGEDRRA
+322 LMDEDRRA

-352 GKVIGATLDRNGLR
+352 GKLIGATLDRNGLR

-382 EDGALRVPA
+382 EDGALRVPP

-422 KPLFARKPYKR
+422 KPLFARKPYKQ

-443 ELPDAARNGRNEPA
+443 ELPEAAPNGRNGTA

-501 ERPQLLFSYFKQLF
+501 ERPHLLFSYFKQLF

-531 MSLNMSLG
+531 MSLNMALG

-551 CRQISLTGPVLTAA
+551 CRQISLTGPVLRAA
-565 ELEKI
+565 DLEKI
-570 RQLNSEP
+570 RHLNSEP

-591 DKGLEKALEGL
+591 EGGFEKALEGL

-610 MEGSTVLILSDR
+610 LEGATVLVLSDR
-622 GVNAE
+622 GVDTE

-648 IRTRTTLIVESAEV
+648 IRTRMTLIVETAEV

-707 NLVKAIEKALLKII
+707 NFVKAIEKALLKII

-732 CGAQIFEAVGLSD
+732 CGAQIFEVVGLSD
-745 EVVEKYFTRTPSRIG
+745 EVVDRYFTRTPSRIG

-766 IGSEVLQRHRRAF
+766 IGEEVLQRHRRAF

-787 ELEVGGEYQFRM
+787 ELEVGGEYQFRI
-799 QGAPHQWNQHSIP
+799 QGPPHMWNQHSIP

-828 YSDYFNEQSEQL
+828 YSDYFNERSENL
-840 FTLRGLLDIRRDPI
+840 FTLRGLLDFRRDPI

-876 GSISKESHETLAI
+876 GSISKETHETLAI

-909 YNPDPNGDIRRSAI
+909 YTPDLTGDIRRSAI

-969 ARVRYSTPGVG
+969 AKVRYSTPGVG

-991 SIEDLSQLIHD
+991 SIEDLAQLIHD
-1002 LKNANPHALV
+1002 LKNANPQAMV

-1080 IILQT
+1080 IVLQT

-1138 ELRRRFTGTPEHV
+1138 ELRKRFTGTPEHV
-1151 VNYFFFVAEEIRQLM
+1151 VNFFFFVAEEIRQLM
-1166 AELGFRTFQEMV
+1166 AELGFRTFEEMV

-1190 EHWKANG
+1190 EHWKASG
-1197 VDLSAILYCPEAGEN
+1197 VDLSAIMYRPRAGED

-1217 AEEQDHNL
+1217 AEEQDHHL
-1225 GDSLDNELI
+1225 HDSMDNELI
-1234 ERCEPALENKEN
+1234 ERCERALDNKEQ
-1246 VRFSMPIENTRRTVG
+1246 VRFSTWIENTRRTVG

-1269 RRYGDE
+1269 RRYGEE
-1275 GLPDGAIR
+1275 GLPDGTIR

-1319 GGRIAVYPSEEAA
+1319 GGRIAVYPSENVA
-1332 YDVEGSIV
+1332 YDPEKSIV

-1350 GGEAYFRGFAGERFA
+1350 AGEAYFRGFAGERFA
-1365 VRNSGAETVVEGVGR
+1365 VRNSGAETVVEGVGE

-1403 GMSGGL
+1403 GMSGGI

-1452 TGSEAARRVLE
+1452 TGSTAAERVLDN
-1463 SWEEMLPRFVKVMPK
+1463 WEEMLPKFVKVMPK

>member
-25 RVDGRRTRETV
+25 RVDGRSTRETV

-67 IPDAF
+67 LPDAF
-72 LRRECES
+72 LRRECAS
-79 LGIALP
+79 LDIELP
-85 PTGGYGVGALFEFE
+85 PAGGYGAGVLFEFGDE
-99 GEEGCGGCDDTLERI
+99 GETGCEATLEQI
-114 VAEEGQRFIGWR
+114 VAKEGQRFLGWR
-126 EVPVEPNAAGRL
+126 DVPVEPGAAGEL
-138 ARSVMPRIRQFFVEN
+138 ARSVMPRVRQFFVEN
-153 RMGDEEAFER
+153 RAEDEGAFER

-170 RLHKEIEN
+170 RLHKEAEG
-178 SNRCY
+178 SCY
-183 VVSISGRTLVYKGLL
+183 VVSLSGRTIVYKGLL
-198 KGKQLPRF
+198 KGKQVMGF
-206 YPDLRDPALA
+206 YPDLRDPAVSSALA
-216 STLAMVHSRF
+216 LVHSRF

-269 LFGEDIEKLS
+269 LFGEDIKKIS
-279 PIIQPDQS
+279 PIVQPDQS
-287 DSASF
+287 DSATF

-309 VAMMMPEAWEKDD
+309 VAMMMPEAWENDD
-322 LMGEDRRA
+322 LMDEDRRA

-352 GKVIGATLDRNGLR
+352 GKLIGATLDRNGLR

-382 EDGALRVPA
+382 EDGALRVPP

-443 ELPDAARNGRNEPA
+443 ELPEAAPNGRNGTA

-501 ERPQLLFSYFKQLF
+501 ERPHLLFSYFKQLF

-531 MSLNMSLG
+531 MSLNMALG

-551 CRQISLTGPVLTAA
+551 CRQISLTGPVLRAA
-565 ELEKI
+565 DLEKI
-570 RQLNSEP
+570 RHLNSEP

-591 DKGLEKALEGL
+591 EGGLEKALEGL

-610 MEGSTVLILSDR
+610 LEGATVLVLSDR
-622 GVNAE
+622 GVDTE

-648 IRTRTTLIVESAEV
+648 IRTWTTLIVETAEV

-698 DVTPEEATK
+698 DVTLEEATK
-707 NLVKAIEKALLKII
+707 NFVKAIEKALLKII

-732 CGAQIFEAVGLSD
+732 CGAQIFEVVGLSD
-745 EVVEKYFTRTPSRIG
+745 EVVDRYFTRTPSRIG

-766 IGSEVLQRHRRAF
+766 IGEEVLQRHRRAF

-787 ELEVGGEYQFRM
+787 ELEVGGEYQFRI
-799 QGAPHQWNQHSIP
+799 QGPPHMWNQHSIP

-828 YSDYFNEQSEQL
+828 YSDYFNERSENL
-840 FTLRGLLDIRRDPI
+840 FTLRGLLDFRREPI

-876 GSISKESHETLAI
+876 GSISKETHETLAI

-909 YNPDPNGDIRRSAI
+909 YTPDLTGDIRRSAI

-969 ARVRYSTPGVG
+969 AKVRYSTPGVG

-991 SIEDLSQLIHD
+991 SIEDLAQLIHD
-1002 LKNANPHALV
+1002 LKNANPQAMV
-1012 SVKLVAAEGVGTIA
+1012 SVKLVAGEGVGTIA

-1080 IILQT
+1080 IVLQT

-1138 ELRRRFTGTPEHV
+1138 ELRKRFTGTPEHV
-1151 VNYFFFVAEEIRQLM
+1151 VNFFFFVAEEIRQLM
-1166 AELGFRTFQEMV
+1166 AELGFRTFEEMV

-1190 EHWKANG
+1190 EHWKASG
-1197 VDLSAILYCPEAGEN
+1197 VDLSAILYRPRAGED

-1217 AEEQDHNL
+1217 AEEQDHHL
-1225 GDSLDNELI
+1225 HDSMDNELI
-1234 ERCEPALENKEN
+1234 ERCERALDNKEQ
-1246 VRFSMPIENTRRTVG
+1246 VRFSTWIENTRRTVG

-1269 RRYGDE
+1269 RRYGEE
-1275 GLPDGAIR
+1275 GLPDGTIR

-1319 GGRIAVYPSEEAA
+1319 GGRIAVYPSENVA
-1332 YDVEGSIV
+1332 YDPEKSIV

-1350 GGEAYFRGFAGERFA
+1350 AGEAYFRGFAGERFA
-1365 VRNSGAETVVEGVGR
+1365 VRNSGAETVVEGVGE

-1403 GMSGGL
+1403 GMSGGI

-1452 TGSEAARRVLE
+1452 TGSTAAERVLE
-1463 SWEEMLPRFVKVMPK
+1463 NWEEMLPKFVKVMPK

>member
-25 RVDGRRTRETV
+25 RVDGRPTRETV

-67 IPDAF
+67 LPDAF
-72 LRRECES
+72 LRRECAS
-79 LGIALP
+79 LDIELP
-85 PTGGYGVGALFEFE
+85 PAGGYGAGVVFEFGDE
-99 GEEGCGGCDDTLERI
+99 GETGCEDTLEQI
-114 VAEEGQRFIGWR
+114 VAEEGQRLLGWR
-126 EVPVEPNAAGRL
+126 DVPVEPGAAGEL
-138 ARSVMPRIRQFFVEN
+138 ARSVMPRVRQFFVEN
-153 RMGDEEAFER
+153 RAEDEGAFER

-170 RLHKEIEN
+170 RLHKEAEG
-178 SNRCY
+178 SCY
-183 VVSISGRTLVYKGLL
+183 VVSLSGRTIVYKGLL
-198 KGKQLPRF
+198 KGKQVMGF
-206 YPDLRDPALA
+206 YPDLRDPAVTSALA
-216 STLAMVHSRF
+216 LVHSRF

-269 LFGEDIEKLS
+269 LFGEDIKKIS
-279 PIIQPDQS
+279 PVVQPDQS
-287 DSASF
+287 DSATF

-309 VAMMMPEAWEKDD
+309 VAMMMPEAWENDD
-322 LMGEDRRA
+322 LMDEDRRA

-352 GKVIGATLDRNGLR
+352 GKLIGATLDRNGLR

-382 EDGALRVPA
+382 EDGALRVPP

-422 KPLFARKPYKR
+422 KPLFARKPYKQ

-443 ELPDAARNGRNEPA
+443 ELPEAAPNGRNGTA

-501 ERPQLLFSYFKQLF
+501 ERPHLLFSYFKQLF

-531 MSLNMSLG
+531 MSLNMALG

-551 CRQISLTGPVLTAA
+551 CRQISLTGPVLRAA
-565 ELEKI
+565 DLEKI
-570 RQLNSEP
+570 RHLNSEP

-591 DKGLEKALEGL
+591 EGGLEKALEGL

-610 MEGSTVLILSDR
+610 LEGATVLVLSDR
-622 GVNAE
+622 GVDTE

-648 IRTRTTLIVESAEV
+648 IRTRTTLIVETAEV

-707 NLVKAIEKALLKII
+707 NFVKAIEKALLKII

-732 CGAQIFEAVGLSD
+732 CGAQIFEVVGLSD
-745 EVVEKYFTRTPSRIG
+745 EVVDRYFTRTPSRIG

-766 IGSEVLQRHRRAF
+766 IGEEVLQRHRRAF

-787 ELEVGGEYQFRM
+787 ELEVGGEYQFRI
-799 QGAPHQWNQHSIP
+799 QGPPHMWNQHSIP

-828 YSDYFNEQSEQL
+828 YSDYFNERSENL
-840 FTLRGLLDIRRDPI
+840 FTLRGLLDFRRDPI

-876 GSISKESHETLAI
+876 GSISKETHETLAI

-909 YNPDPNGDIRRSAI
+909 YTPDLTGDIRRSAI

-969 ARVRYSTPGVG
+969 AKVRYSTPGVG

-991 SIEDLSQLIHD
+991 SIEDLAQLIHD
-1002 LKNANPHALV
+1002 LKNANPQAMV

-1080 IILQT
+1080 IVLQT

-1138 ELRRRFTGTPEHV
+1138 ELRKRFTGTPEHV
-1151 VNYFFFVAEEIRQLM
+1151 VNFFFFVAEEIRQLM
-1166 AELGFRTFQEMV
+1166 AELGFRTFEEMV

-1190 EHWKANG
+1190 EHWKASG
-1197 VDLSAILYCPEAGEN
+1197 VDLSAILYRPRAGED
-1212 VAIHH
+1212 VAVHH
-1217 AEEQDHNL
+1217 AEEQDHHL
-1225 GDSLDNELI
+1225 HDSMDNELI
-1234 ERCEPALENKEN
+1234 ERCERALDNKEQ
-1246 VRFSMPIENTRRTVG
+1246 VRFSTWIENTRRTVG

-1269 RRYGDE
+1269 RRYGEE
-1275 GLPDGAIR
+1275 GLPDGTIR

-1319 GGRIAVYPSEEAA
+1319 GGRIAVYPSENVA
-1332 YDVEGSIV
+1332 YDPEKSIV

-1350 GGEAYFRGFAGERFA
+1350 AGEAYFRGFAGERFA
-1365 VRNSGAETVVEGVGR
+1365 VRNSGAETVVEGVGE

-1403 GMSGGL
+1403 GMSGGI

-1452 TGSEAARRVLE
+1452 TGSTAAERVLDN
-1463 SWEEMLPRFVKVMPK
+1463 WEEMLPKFVKVMPK

>member
-1 LATPNTGLYDPTYQ
+1 VVFE
-15 RDACGFGFVA
+15 FG
-25 RVDGRRTRETV
+25 D
-36 EEGLEVLCNLDHRGA
+36 EG
-51 SGSDPETGDG
+51 ETG
-61 AGILLQ
+61 
-67 IPDAF
+67 
-72 LRRECES
+72 CE
-79 LGIALP
+79 
-85 PTGGYGVGALFEFE
+85 
-99 GEEGCGGCDDTLERI
+99 DTLEQI
-114 VAEEGQRFIGWR
+114 VAEEGQRLLGWR
-126 EVPVEPNAAGRL
+126 DVPVEPGAAGEL
-138 ARSVMPRIRQFFVEN
+138 ARSVMPRVRQFFVEN
-153 RMGDEEAFER
+153 RAEDEGAFER

-170 RLHKEIEN
+170 RLHKEAEG
-178 SNRCY
+178 SCY
-183 VVSISGRTLVYKGLL
+183 VVSLSGRTIVYKGLL
-198 KGKQLPRF
+198 KGKQVMGF
-206 YPDLRDPALA
+206 YPDLRDPAVTSALA
-216 STLAMVHSRF
+216 LVHSRF

-269 LFGEDIEKLS
+269 LFGEDIKKIS
-279 PIIQPDQS
+279 PVVQPDQS
-287 DSASF
+287 DSATF

-309 VAMMMPEAWEKDD
+309 VAMMMPEAWENDD
-322 LMGEDRRA
+322 LMDEDRRA

-352 GKVIGATLDRNGLR
+352 GKLIGATLDRNGLR

-382 EDGALRVPA
+382 EDGALRVPP

-422 KPLFARKPYKR
+422 KPLFARKPYKQ

-443 ELPDAARNGRNEPA
+443 ELPEAAPNGRNGTA

-501 ERPQLLFSYFKQLF
+501 ERPHLLFSYFKQLF

-531 MSLNMSLG
+531 MSLNMALG

-551 CRQISLTGPVLTAA
+551 CRQISLTGPVLRAA
-565 ELEKI
+565 DLEKI
-570 RQLNSEP
+570 RHLNSEP

-591 DKGLEKALEGL
+591 EGGFEKALEGL

-610 MEGSTVLILSDR
+610 LEGATVLVLSDR
-622 GVNAE
+622 GVDTE

-648 IRTRTTLIVESAEV
+648 IRTRTTLIVETAEV

-707 NLVKAIEKALLKII
+707 NFVKAIEKALLKII

-732 CGAQIFEAVGLSD
+732 CGAQIFEVVGLSD
-745 EVVEKYFTRTPSRIG
+745 EVVDRYFTRTPSRIG
-760 GIGLEE
+760 GIDLEE
-766 IGSEVLQRHRRAF
+766 IGEEVLQRHRRAF

-787 ELEVGGEYQFRM
+787 ELEVGGEYQFRI
-799 QGAPHQWNQHSIP
+799 QGPPHMWNQHSIP

-828 YSDYFNEQSEQL
+828 YSDYFNERSENL
-840 FTLRGLLDIRRDPI
+840 FTLRGLLDFRRDPI

-876 GSISKESHETLAI
+876 GSISKETHETLAI

-909 YNPDPNGDIRRSAI
+909 YTPDLTGDIRRSAI

-969 ARVRYSTPGVG
+969 AKVRYSTPGVG

-991 SIEDLSQLIHD
+991 SIEDLAQLIHD
-1002 LKNANPHALV
+1002 LKNANPQAMV

-1080 IILQT
+1080 IVLQT

-1138 ELRRRFTGTPEHV
+1138 ELRKRFTGTPEHV
-1151 VNYFFFVAEEIRQLM
+1151 VNFFFFVAEEIRQLM
-1166 AELGFRTFQEMV
+1166 AELGFRTFEEMV

-1190 EHWKANG
+1190 EHWKASG
-1197 VDLSAILYCPEAGEN
+1197 VDLSAIMYRPRAGED

-1217 AEEQDHNL
+1217 AEEQDHHL
-1225 GDSLDNELI
+1225 HDSMDNELI
-1234 ERCEPALENKEN
+1234 ERCERALDNKEQ
-1246 VRFSMPIENTRRTVG
+1246 VRFSTWIENTRRTVG

-1269 RRYGDE
+1269 RRYGEE
-1275 GLPDGAIR
+1275 GLPDGTIR

-1319 GGRIAVYPSEEAA
+1319 GGRIAVYPSENVA
-1332 YDVEGSIV
+1332 YDPEKSIV

-1350 GGEAYFRGFAGERFA
+1350 AGEAYFRGFAGERFA
-1365 VRNSGAETVVEGVGR
+1365 VRNSGAETVVEGVGE

-1403 GMSGGL
+1403 GMSGGI

-1452 TGSEAARRVLE
+1452 TGSTAAERVLDN
-1463 SWEEMLPRFVKVMPK
+1463 WEEMLPKFVKVMPK